1 MRSALSDKKGR
12 PRVGLLMGGVVGAIV
27 AGLYLDTLAPDV
39 LPYAQVTQDSPA
51 LQATVP
57 NLGISHP
64 TGYPVY
70 MMLAHLLTHLPFG
83 EVAYRVNLASAVFGV
98 LAVVLIY
105 LTGLL
110 LTGRALAGAVGAV
123 AFGVSPTFWGQAV
136 IAEVYTLNAVFMAW
150 LVLLLLYWRE
160 RREDRYLLLCAF
172 FAGLSLSN
180 HLTSGLLI
188 PAGLVFVW
196 LTDRRTLA
204 RSGLWVRGCG
214 LFLLGLLPYLYLPI
228 RSSARL
234 PENTGDLSTIR
245 GVAAMISGGPFKGWM
260 FAFGPLE
267 VLDRI
272 GLYAGYLVQQFPIPL
287 LLAGAFGALLLGLR
301 DRAAAVLTGIVFAG
315 TLVFSLQYA
324 VSDVYVFFI
333 PTYLVLALWISAGV
347 GAFSRIFEGVG
358 RSPEYGFASGLVLA
372 VAVPL
377 LGLGSVLMGAAGTHG
392 DVDRSRDLAGREMI
406 RAVSGEVE
414 RGATVVHRR
423 SPLLYMQKV
432 QDERQDLKLW
442 DFREPHTETGLA
454 KATRALE
461 RGEVY
466 FLGPD
471 EDTISSF
478 EAGGY
483 DMVRVEG
490 EMLYRAEPPGAREPD
505 TYDSSVGCADP
516 AQSLM
521 ERSTPPCLEYAARL
535 E

>member
-1 MRSALSDKKGR
+1 M
-12 PRVGLLMGGVVGAIV
+12 GAIV
-27 AGLYLDTLAPDV
+27 AGLYLDTLAPGV

-70 MMLAHLLTHLPFG
+70 MMLAHLFTYLPVG

-136 IAEVYTLNAVFMAW
+136 IAEVYTLNAVFMVW
-150 LVLLLLYWRE
+150 LLLLLLYWRE

-196 LTDRRTLA
+196 LTDHRTLA

-214 LFLLGLLPYLYLPI
+214 LFLLGLLPYLYLPV

-245 GVAAMISGGPFKGWM
+245 GIAAMISGGPFKGWM

-272 GLYAGYLVQQFPIPL
+272 GLYAGYLLQQFPLSL

-301 DRAAAVLTGIVFAG
+301 DRAAAALTGIVFAG
-315 TLVFSLQYA
+315 MLVFSLQYA

-333 PTYLVLALWISAGV
+333 PTYLMLALWTCTGV
-347 GAFSRIFEGVG
+347 GALSRMFEGMEG
-358 RSPEYGFASGLVLA
+358 ASGYRYASGPVLA
-372 VAVPL
+372 AAVSVLGLASAL
-377 LGLGSVLMGAAGTHG
+377 LGAVGTHG
-392 DVDRSRDLAGREMI
+392 DVDRSQDLAGREMI
-406 RAVSGEVE
+406 RTVSSEVE

-423 SPLLYMQKV
+423 SPLVYMQRVRK
-432 QDERQDLKLW
+432 ERRDLELW

-454 KATRALE
+454 KATRSLK

-466 FLGPD
+466 FLAPD
-471 EDTISSF
+471 SETISSF

-483 DMVRVEG
+483 DMVEVE
-490 EMLYRAEPPGAREPD
+490 EDMLYRAEPRGVRDTGAYEGAVWCSA
-505 TYDSSVGCADP
+505 T

-521 ERSTPPCLEYAARL
+521 EQDNLPCLEYASRL